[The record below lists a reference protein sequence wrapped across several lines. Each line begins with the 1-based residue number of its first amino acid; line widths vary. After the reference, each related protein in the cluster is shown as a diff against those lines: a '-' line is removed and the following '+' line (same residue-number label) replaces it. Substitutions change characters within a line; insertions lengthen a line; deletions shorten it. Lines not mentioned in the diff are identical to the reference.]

1 MEAMR
6 ELAHETWSEQ
16 FDALSKE
23 LLNAQVSAAII
34 SAPAPPVVEA
44 LAPITIAADGQHD
57 VRTVI
62 TIEHEPELT

>member
-1 MEAMR
+1 
-6 ELAHETWSEQ
+6 
-16 FDALSKE
+16 
-23 LLNAQVSAAII
+23 
-34 SAPAPPVVEA
+34 VVEA